1 MLQCF
6 LFLTFFCLWDIF
18 LAVRTSIYQV
28 TLPICSCMLC
38 ILSISTLNIY
48 IFTTKMFIS
57 HSHLYPLQA
66 IGGTSLLYL
75 NQGLRLKE
83 LSLCGML
90 LVLCEREK
98 IKWDESPNEWLLVNS
113 ILRSG
118 TCYFYSFGKSVE
130 SISSVEW
137 KCVFL
142 CNP

>member
-1 MLQCF
+1 MGCFERTASKHVYYLGGKSHSSFMLQCF
-6 LFLTFFCLWDIF
+6 LFLTFFYLWDIF

-75 NQGLRLKE
+75 N
-83 LSLCGML
+83 
-90 LVLCEREK
+90 
-98 IKWDESPNEWLLVNS
+98 
-113 ILRSG
+113 
-118 TCYFYSFGKSVE
+118 
-130 SISSVEW
+130 
-137 KCVFL
+137 
-142 CNP
+142 